1 MLIRLGYACISNVLD
16 VSSSKTITLSYY
28 KRINN
33 KLRKDKINNIIEN
46 NLDSLCEIIK
56 YNIKNDI
63 HFFRI
68 TAKLIPLMDIV
79 DIDLSK
85 YKNKFNYIGKLIR
98 DSNMRVSTH
107 IDQYCVL
114 NSINNEVVL
123 NSINLLNDL
132 VKVMDMFNVKY
143 DLIMHV
149 GSKSGGIKQ
158 SIDRFVN
165 NFNLLDDKVKR
176 RIVLEND
183 DKSFNVYQTLKLCE
197 KLNIPMCLDIHHHYC
212 NKCSKDISFYIDRI
226 YNTWNNNTCK
236 IHISSM
242 KSRKEYRAHNDY
254 INYLDFIKLIDIIRN
269 KNINTDIMLEAKE
282 KDIALF
288 KLVMELKYRSDFK
301 FIDNSSFIV

>member
-1 MLIRLGYACISNVLD
+1 MLIRLGYACISNVLNL
-16 VSSSKTITLSYY
+16 SSSKTITLSYY

-33 KLRKDKINNIIEN
+33 KLRKDKISNIIEN

-79 DIDLSK
+79 GIDLSK
-85 YKNKFNYIGKLIR
+85 YKKKFNYIGRLIR

-132 VKVMDMFNVKY
+132 VKVMDMFNIKY

-158 SIDRFVN
+158 SMDRFIN
-165 NFNLLDDKVKR
+165 NFNLLNVKVKR

-212 NKCSKDISFYIDRI
+212 NKCSKDICFYIDRI
-226 YNTWNNNTCK
+226 YNTWNNKTCK

-242 KSRKEYRAHNDY
+242 KSKKEYRAHNNY
-254 INYLDFIKLIDIIRN
+254 IKYLDFIKLIDIIRN

-288 KLVMELKYRSDFK
+288 KLVMEIKYKSDFK

>member
-79 DIDLSK
+79 DIDLNK
-85 YKNKFNYIGKLIR
+85 YKSKFNYIGKLIR

-158 SIDRFVN
+158 SIDRFIN
-165 NFNLLDDKVKR
+165 NFNSLEDKVKR

-226 YNTWNNNTCK
+226 YNTWSNNTCK

-242 KSRKEYRAHNDY
+242 KSKKEYRAHNDY
-254 INYLDFIKLIDIIRN
+254 INYLDFIKLIDVIKN

-288 KLVMELKYRSDFK
+288 KLIMELKYRSDFK

>member
-79 DIDLSK
+79 GIDLNK
-85 YKNKFNYIGKLIR
+85 YKKKFNYIGRLIR

-158 SIDRFVN
+158 SIDRFIN
-165 NFNLLDDKVKR
+165 NFNLLDVKVKR

-197 KLNIPMCLDIHHHYC
+197 KLNIPMCLDIHHNYC
-212 NKCSKDISFYIDRI
+212 NKCSKDICFYIDRI
-226 YNTWNNNTCK
+226 YNTWNNRTCK

-242 KSRKEYRAHNDY
+242 KSKKEYRAHNNY

-269 KNINTDIMLEAKE
+269 KNINTDIMFEAKE

-288 KLVMELKYRSDFK
+288 MLVMELKYKSDFK

>member
-1 MLIRLGYACISNVLD
+1 MLIRLGYACISNVLNL
-16 VSSSKTITLSYY
+16 SSSKTITLSYY

-132 VKVMDMFNVKY
+132 VKVMDMFNIKY

-158 SIDRFVN
+158 SIDRFIN
-165 NFNLLDDKVKR
+165 NFNLLDVKVKR

-212 NKCSKDISFYIDRI
+212 NKCSKDICFYIDRI
-226 YNTWNNNTCK
+226 YNTWNNRTCK

-242 KSRKEYRAHNDY
+242 KSKKEYRAHNNY